1 MTTEELLALY
11 QSQGTDRTGQSP
23 EKEPSEVRQGSDAG
37 AMDEAD
43 NEVAA
48 MGLPELAPRDEEEH
62 GSQSS
67 NSTWSG
73 EEEVDDERTMDEDI
87 ACETTGEAVD
97 QELKQLKEDAELTRD
112 DLLAKYRSNEPMSA
126 SDWEEKSELESE
138 SKDESVKENEGV
150 SSNAQAAERESADS
164 ESDWNERSSEDD
176 EGTIDRNCETKPEE
190 VDDELATLKEEAEM
204 SKEELMAKYS
214 GAAVEEQSAD
224 ASEEEWNEQSEA
236 DDEGTMDQTCET
248 KAEDVDQELSSLKRE
263 AEMSKEELL
272 AQYNGLN
279 GHDHDEM
286 KEVAAPAES
295 EASGDGD
302 SDILKEGGKEI
313 VRSARE
319 LVDSAGR
326 TKVDVPFLL
335 TKDLKLR
342 EYQRLGLDWLV
353 SMYERKLNGILADE
367 MGLGKTIQTIS
378 LLAHL
383 AGERGVWGPHLI
395 VVPTSVLLNWE
406 IELKRWLPG
415 FKVLTYYG
423 STKERKLKRKGWT
436 KPNAFHVCITSY
448 QLVVQDSSVFKR
460 KKWFYLILDEA
471 HNIKNF
477 RSQRWQT
484 LLNFNTKRRLLL
496 TGTPLQNSLLEL
508 WSLMHFLMPNV
519 FRSQKEFKFWFSN
532 PLTAVV
538 EGEAGAA
545 NQGTNAEVIK
555 RLHSVIRPFLL
566 RRLKVDVATQLPAK
580 HEHVLRVP
588 LSQRQKKLYEDF
600 ISRASTRNQLASGGY
615 LGMMSILMKLRMVR
629 ATSCDS

>member
-1 MTTEELLALY
+1 MDGVDAADAEVSAL
-11 QSQGTDRTGQSP
+11 
-23 EKEPSEVRQGSDAG
+23 
-37 AMDEAD
+37 
-43 NEVAA
+43 N
-48 MGLPELAPRDEEEH
+48 LPEVVTEQAEES
-62 GSQSS
+62 GSSV
-67 NSTWSG
+67 WSG
-73 EEEVDDERTMDEDI
+73 EEEEDDERTLDADA
-87 ACETTGEAVD
+87 ACETKGAAADE
-97 QELKQLKEDAELTRD
+97 ELEQLKADAELSKEE
-112 DLLAKYRSNEPMSA
+112 LLAKYRGDGDGNHEDGDDEGEGGSESEWEEKSASEDQRESAKENEGGPSNASFADGEENSE
-126 SDWEEKSELESE
+126 SDWEE
-138 SKDESVKENEGV
+138 
-150 SSNAQAAERESADS
+150 Q
-164 ESDWNERSSEDD
+164 SSEDD
-176 EGTIDRNCETKPEE
+176 EGTMDNTCETKPEE
-190 VDDELATLKEEAEM
+190 VAGELEMLKDDAKMT
-204 SKEELMAKYS
+204 KEELLAQY
-214 GAAVEEQSAD
+214 AAPRPAGEDRPEEQSESD
-224 ASEEEWNEQSEA
+224 WEEQSEE
-236 DDEGTMDQTCET
+236 DDEGTMDISCET
-248 KAEDVDQELSSLKRE
+248 KAEDVDKELSSLKKE

-272 AQYNGLN
+272 AQYNRMN
-279 GHDHDEM
+279 GHGHEDEEDGGDVKSELS
-286 KEVAAPAES
+286 KE
-295 EASGDGD
+295 GNN
-302 SDILKEGGKEI
+302 SDILKEGGKQI
-313 VRSARE
+313 VQAARE
-319 LVDSAGR
+319 VLDGTGR
-326 TKVDVPFLL
+326 TKVEIPFLL

-353 SMYERKLNGILADE
+353 SMYERRLNGILADE
-367 MGLGKTIQTIS
+367 MGLGKTIQTIA
-378 LLAHL
+378 LLSHL

-448 QLVVQDSSVFKR
+448 QLVVQDSAVFKR

-532 PLTAVV
+532 PLNAVV

-545 NQGTNAEVIK
+545 NHGTNAEVIK

-566 RRLKVDVATQLPAK
+566 RRLKKDVATQLPAK
-580 HEHVLRVP
+580 HEHIVRVP

-600 ISRASTRNQLASGGY
+600 ISRASTKQQLATGGY

-629 ATSCDS
+629 KLKTATLKDTS